1 MELSIETSINFDNLI
16 KENLKYRFESELK
29 LAYDEERIS
38 QLNKI
43 IKNINGEKV
52 ENIPTNVK
60 EDFNAFFDKISNDV
74 YKKQWIRMPDM
85 NKIVKIKEYVK
96 SLDMDKKE
104 KMSLEK
110 KLLDKLKEGKLEKVE
125 YDNKSCKI
133 IKIKNI

>member
-1 MELSIETSINFDNLI
+1 
-16 KENLKYRFESELK
+16 
-29 LAYDEERIS
+29 
-38 QLNKI
+38 
-43 IKNINGEKV
+43 
-52 ENIPTNVK
+52 
-60 EDFNAFFDKISNDV
+60 
-74 YKKQWIRMPDM
+74 MPDM